1 MSPRARLDQMSLLE
15 SFLAWTDS
23 WSVVPLS
30 VARAI
35 QEKCG
40 AGVCPLEQGPP
51 DRSIYYLP
59 SRRRN
64 QALTGAFLACMD
76 RELEQYPEIESFLS
90 EKPLPG

>member
-1 MSPRARLDQMSLLE
+1 MSLLE

-51 DRSIYYLP
+51 DRIIYYLP